1 MRHADALRLEAPAE
15 DRGVLFELRVQH
27 LRVVGVSCQGAG
39 GQVVASVDNGS
50 PGGRG
55 GKPGM
60 KEPRC
65 GPSARPRGL
74 HER

>member
-1 MRHADALRLEAPAE
+1 
-15 DRGVLFELRVQH
+15 
-27 LRVVGVSCQGAG
+27 VGVSCQGAG